1 MRIGTGGT
9 GVLALLALA
18 ALAVMAACD
27 RVPEPVRKL
36 VEPTPKT
43 TPADENV
50 RITISGKVLTLGCVL
65 SSTGTCNFLVISHEP
80 NRIEAFKVAQ
90 GQGHDIERVGR
101 VAFYCMDERGTP
113 EVDKCPRK
121 KLWAEL
127 DPPSKH

>member
-1 MRIGTGGT
+1 MRRLSFMSVLA
-9 GVLALLALA
+9 GVALLAA
-18 ALAVMAACD
+18 TAACD

-43 TPADENV
+43 APVDEAV
-50 RITISGKVLTLGCVL
+50 RITISGKVLTLGCVV
-65 SSTGTCNFLVISHEP
+65 SASGTCHFLVISHEP

-101 VAFYCMDERGTP
+101 VAFYCMDEHSTP
-113 EVDKCPRK
+113 DVDKCPRK

-127 DPPSKH
+127 DPPPKH

>member
-1 MRIGTGGT
+1 MRKSSLVSVLT
-9 GVLALLALA
+9 GVALLVAL
-18 ALAVMAACD
+18 AACD
-27 RVPEPVRKL
+27 RMPEPVRKL

-43 TPADENV
+43 SPADEAV

-65 SSTGTCNFLVISHEP
+65 SSTGTCHFLVISHEP

-101 VAFYCMDERGTP
+101 VAFYCMDEHNTP
-113 EVDKCPRK
+113 DVDKCPRK

-127 DPPSKH
+127 DPPPKH